1 MRGPTVNYQQLLETI
16 LTHVQTIDG
25 EIGKQDTTLIQ
36 NEVDTLWSII
46 AETQHQQW
54 IESILELK

>member
-1 MRGPTVNYQQLLETI
+1 
-16 LTHVQTIDG
+16 HVQTIDG